1 MLVLLCQPGLVLGE
15 LLGLGEQLHHGDHDA
30 GLGLGGNND
39 NVGVYLDTFSAV
51 SYFRLENLP
60 VEMTEPQLL
69 VWVTIVCTM
78 DLLVVT
84 LTETQWYSIIV
95 ASHNCL
101 HVGRG

>member
-1 MLVLLCQPGLVLGE
+1 MLILCQPGLVLGE

-51 SYFRLENLP
+51 SYFRLANLP

-69 VWVTIVCTM
+69 VWVTIVRTM

-84 LTETQWYSIIV
+84 LTVTQWYSIIV